1 MAFGIIIIAT
11 IAGYLAGFAA
21 WLAGAGV
28 LLSLGVVMMTGG
40 GVVLG
45 LGLFAVLRGMA
56 LPKIVTWRR
65 ISN

>member
-1 MAFGIIIIAT
+1 MALGIIIMAT

-28 LLSLGVVMMTGG
+28 LLSLGVVMMTSG

-45 LGLFAVLRGMA
+45 LGLFTVLRGMA
-56 LPKIVTWRR
+56 LPRRVTWRR
-65 ISN
+65 VSN